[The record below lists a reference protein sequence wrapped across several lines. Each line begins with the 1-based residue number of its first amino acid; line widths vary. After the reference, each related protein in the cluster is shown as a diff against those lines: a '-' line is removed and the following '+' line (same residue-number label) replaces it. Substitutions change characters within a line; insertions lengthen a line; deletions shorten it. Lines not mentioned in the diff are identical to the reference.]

1 MRNEIEN
8 KLFSFQDL
16 SYRDFHAKLMP
27 TVNKESIIGVRVPL
41 LRKYAKELVGTA
53 EAESFMASLPHR
65 YYEENNLH
73 AFLIALT
80 KNFDLCIERL
90 DSFLPFVDNWA
101 TCDGMSPKILKK
113 EPERLLLKI
122 KEWLKAEHTYTRRF
136 AVKCLMDFYLDENFS
151 AEILSLVASVKSDE
165 YYVNMCSAWFFA
177 TAVAKQ
183 PESTVPYLT
192 ENRLSV
198 WVHNKTIQKAI
209 ESYRISDD
217 VKMKLRALRR

>member
-8 KLFSFQDL
+8 KLFSFQDI

-27 TVNKESIIGVRVPL
+27 TVSKENIIGVRVPL
-41 LRKYAKELVGTA
+41 LRKYAKQISDTELA
-53 EAESFMASLPHR
+53 ENFMKALPHS

-73 AFLIALT
+73 AFLIALI
-80 KNFDLCIERL
+80 KDYDICMQELEA
-90 DSFLPFVDNWA
+90 FLPYIDNWA
-101 TCDGMSPKILKK
+101 TCDGISPKALKK

-122 KEWLKAEHTYTRRF
+122 KEWLKSDRTYTVRF
-136 AVKCLMDFYLDENFS
+136 GIKCLMDFYLDESFS
-151 AEILSLVASVKSDE
+151 EEILKLVADIKSDE
-165 YYVNMCSAWFFA
+165 YYINMCSAWFFA

-183 PESTVPYLT
+183 PESTIPYLT

>member
-1 MRNEIEN
+1 MRNEIDN

-16 SYRDFHAKLMP
+16 SYRGFHAKLMP
-27 TVNKESIIGVRVPL
+27 TVSKESIIGVRVPL
-41 LRKYAKELVGTA
+41 LRKYAKELSGTA
-53 EAESFMASLPHR
+53 EAERFTASLPHR

-90 DSFLPFVDNWA
+90 DRFLPYVDNWA

-122 KEWLKAEHTYTRRF
+122 KEWLKSEHTYTVRF

-151 AEILSLVASVKSDE
+151 AEILSLVASVKSEE

-183 PESTVPYLT
+183 PESTIPFFT
-192 ENRLSV
+192 ERRLDK
-198 WVHNKTIQKAI
+198 WAHNKAIQKAI
-209 ESYRISDD
+209 ESYRVDE
-217 VKMKLRALRR
+217 KTKKLLKGLKR